1 MSATSSVMQLAE
13 RLTPWRQTHLMEE
26 VERGRRGLTNFRG
39 GGGGKKFDGGGSE
52 RERGKLGEE
61 VLLFLGSCSDT

>member
-26 VERGRRGLTNFRG
+26 VEGGRRGLYEFRG
-39 GGGGKKFDGGGSE
+39 GGGTRRVAGGGTK

-61 VLLFLGSCSDT
+61 VLLFLGR